1 MFRRGLPLNPRI
13 LGVVVIAASVAAIG
27 FAYVSHKGLPGRDY
41 RYVSAAFDHVPPG
54 LREGNEVRVR
64 GQRVGQVHDISFD
77 GGVPVVEMQL
87 PGGLAVHRDASVRIR
102 SRSLLGQKYLQIDPG
117 SPEAGPLGGEE
128 PIDPDRTS
136 TVVDIVDLVDTL
148 DAPTREALRTAVNEL
163 GAGAGGRGPDINDLL
178 AAAPDLL
185 ADLNVTAGTLT
196 AEETRLVALLVTAE
210 RLSGRFA
217 GREATLEALTGHLGD
232 TLAAL
237 GVDDGRPLAST
248 VEQLPATLDAL
259 TPALRDLGGAAA
271 ALGPAV
277 SDLGPTAES
286 LGAVTPDLR
295 AFLREAPG
303 PLRKVPGV
311 SAEASPALSAL
322 TGTFSDARPLAPALR
337 RTFAA
342 AAPQAEIIAPFAAEL
357 DLLLTHLAESF
368 SKGDDN
374 GNWLRVAVVLT
385 PPPDQAGNRNP
396 YPAPGEAATDSSR
409 YSP

>member
-1 MFRRGLPLNPRI
+1 MFRRGLPVNPRV
-13 LGVVVIAASVAAIG
+13 LGVVVIAVSVVAIG
-27 FAYVSHKGLPGRDY
+27 FAYVSHKGFPGRDY

-54 LREGNEVRVR
+54 LREGNEVRIR
-64 GQRVGQVHDISFD
+64 GQRVGQVHDISFAD
-77 GGVPVVEMQL
+77 GAPMVEMQL

-117 SPEAGPLGGEE
+117 APEAGPLAGE
-128 PIDPDRTS
+128 PIGLDRTS
-136 TVVDIVDLVDTL
+136 TVVDIVDVVDTL
-148 DAPTREALRTAVNEL
+148 DAPTRKALRTAVRAL
-163 GAGAGGRGPDINDLL
+163 GTGAGGRGPDINDLL

-196 AEETRLVALLVTAE
+196 AEETRLLALLATAE

-217 GREATLEALTGHLGD
+217 GREAALEALLGHLGD
-232 TLAAL
+232 TLDAI
-237 GVDDGRPLAST
+237 GVDGGRPLASAI
-248 VEQLPATLDAL
+248 ERLPSTLDAL
-259 TPALRDLGGAAA
+259 TPALDDLGGAAA
-271 ALGPAV
+271 ALGPAM
-277 SDLGPTAES
+277 SDLGPAAAA

-311 SAEASPALSAL
+311 SAQATPAFSAL
-322 TGTFSDARPLAPALR
+322 TGTFTDARPLAPALR

-342 AAPQAEIIAPFAAEL
+342 TAPQTEILAPFAADL

-368 SKGDDN
+368 STGDAN

-385 PPPDQAGNRNP
+385 PPPNQAGNRNP
-396 YPAPGEAATDSSR
+396 YPAPGEAATDHTR